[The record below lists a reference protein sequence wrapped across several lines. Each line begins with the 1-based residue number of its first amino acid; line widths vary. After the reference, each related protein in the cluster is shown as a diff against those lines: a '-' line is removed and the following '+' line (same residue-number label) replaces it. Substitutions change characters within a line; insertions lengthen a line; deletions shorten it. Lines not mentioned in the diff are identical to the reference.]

1 MTSSTQV
8 SVKPLSRG
16 SNRAAREQIHRE
28 RLLAWA
34 AGESIRVI
42 AQRYGVRREAIH
54 YSLRHCLGRLPSSER
69 TKLRTQRSER
79 RQRIAMQSEG
89 VKHFHATVGMIPDGA
104 GAKRRGRRQKSEV
117 RHRLVRLGRIIPLPG
132 QVESEM
138 QQQLHNARFQAF
150 QCGMNYRE
158 IADVEGPHW
167 TTIRR
172 SVLW

>member
-16 SNRAAREQIHRE
+16 SNLEAREQIHRE

-79 RQRIAMQSEG
+79 LQRIAMQSEG
-89 VKHFHATVGMIPDGA
+89 VKHYHVTVGMIPDGA
-104 GAKRRGRRQKSEV
+104 GAKRRGRKKKSEV
-117 RHRLVRLGRIIPLPG
+117 EHRLVRLDRIIPLPG
-132 QVESEM
+132 QVESETEII
-138 QQQLHNARFQAF
+138 RREP
-150 QCGMNYRE
+150 QCGSPPN
-158 IADVEGPHW
+158 A
-167 TTIRR
+167 
-172 SVLW
+172 